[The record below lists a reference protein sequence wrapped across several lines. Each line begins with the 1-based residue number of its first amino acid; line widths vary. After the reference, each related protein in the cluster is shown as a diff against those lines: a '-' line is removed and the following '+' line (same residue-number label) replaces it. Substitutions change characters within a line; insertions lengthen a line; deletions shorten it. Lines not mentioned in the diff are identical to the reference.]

1 MSLNVTLR
9 AMRMTEIFRGNY
21 THNVG
26 KMASAAGIYQ
36 AVWRPEELGI
46 TLAGQLIEPLRAGVE
61 KMESDPDKFKKLNP
75 ANGWGSYAPF
85 LAWLKE
91 YLAACEENPL
101 AEVSV
106 SI

>member
-1 MSLNVTLR
+1 
-9 AMRMTEIFRGNY
+9 MTEIFSANY
-21 THNVG
+21 THNAG

-46 TLAGQLIEPLRAGVE
+46 ILAGQLIAPLRKGIE

-75 ANGWGSYAPF
+75 ENGWGSYDSF
-85 LAWLKE
+85 LPWLKE
-91 YLAACEENPL
+91 YLAACEENPS

-106 SI
+106 SR